1 MIAIYLAALDT
12 DDDRA
17 RFLKIYD
24 EHNRKV
30 FFTAR
35 SVLKTQQR
43 AEDAAQEVWTKVV
56 QDFDR
61 IMIVPVEKLGAYL
74 ITMARNFSINMLK
87 KESRTAEM
95 PDDWDESRWL
105 DSSAD
110 DGESDR
116 KYNSLV
122 DLIMEMPENYRQI
135 LELKYVLEWKNRDI
149 ATFVGMKQ
157 SSVESR
163 IARGSELLLLS
174 LHFCKNTQLL
184 FAYTACLV
192 LSYSW

>member
-1 MIAIYLAALDT
+1 MIAICLAALDT

-24 EHNRKV
+24 KHNRKV
-30 FFTAR
+30 FFTAKNI
-35 SVLKTQQR
+35 LKTQSR

-56 QDFDR
+56 QDFDK
-61 IMIVPVEKLGAYL
+61 ISTVPVEKLGAYL

-87 KESRTAEM
+87 KESRIAEM
-95 PDDWDESRWL
+95 RDDWDESRWL

-163 IARGSELLLLS
+163 IARGRELLKEKIRREG
-174 LHFCKNTQLL
+174 LHI
-184 FAYTACLV
+184 
-192 LSYSW
+192 